1 MSMPL
6 LQLPHRAR
14 ERGNKAVLGTGLVVA
29 KYTLPTL
36 CFRQHKHLFLK
47 TTLQWVISSGLSLY
61 TGGF

>member
-14 ERGNKAVLGTGLVVA
+14 ERGNKAVPRGLVVA
-29 KYTLPTL
+29 KYSLPTL